1 MNINR
6 PAESGLHGLA
16 LLSSFPASLTGLG
29 FFRSWITLLTSDGV
43 VTGLNGPTH
52 DLALSIVL
60 VVLALFARCITPI
73 FQKRW
78 ALVTCLAVAL
88 CSSTLAVGIGV
99 TG

>member
-16 LLSSFPASLTGLG
+16 LLSSFPVSLTGLG

-60 VVLALFARCITPI
+60 VVLALFD
-73 FQKRW
+73 
-78 ALVTCLAVAL
+78 AVSHRYSKNAGRL
-88 CSSTLAVGIGV
+88 SRAWPSHFAPRRSSWESA
-99 TG
+99 